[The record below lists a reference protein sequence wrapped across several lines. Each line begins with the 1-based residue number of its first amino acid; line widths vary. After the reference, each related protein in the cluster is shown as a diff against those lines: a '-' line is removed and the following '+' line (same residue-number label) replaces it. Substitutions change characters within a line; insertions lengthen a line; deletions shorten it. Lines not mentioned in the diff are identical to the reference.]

1 MSRISQR
8 YWLCQI
14 LGWGVWGLITMYFNL
29 VVFGDRFKELGGKNE
44 FLISLLIS
52 LVLGI
57 IVTHLLKTFITK
69 NNWLKFSYNKIV
81 LLFIIGVAS
90 SGIILFYGDRII
102 EHSTDYSYDRY
113 LQDKKL
119 EKAKRMEI
127 QYGLAANYYLNEAK
141 DPTISNIAN
150 EIKNST
156 AWYRDENGEWTHD
169 DKRNLIGIYQNLL
182 LIAIWLLIYIV
193 YHYVEKNTNDRLDRL
208 RLESSVKELELKTIK
223 SHINPHFI
231 FNSLNSIRALV
242 DENPERARTAI
253 TELSNILRSS
263 MHAGKSETVPFEKE
277 LNIVKD
283 YLALEHMRFEERL
296 KVEFSIDKQTLVQP
310 VPPMMLQT
318 LVENGIKHGI
328 SKRINGGL
336 VKITSQFNEDNL
348 ELIVQN
354 SGQLNGIINTEGFGI
369 QSTEDR
375 LNLLYHGKA
384 SFEIKNLNTEMVQS
398 KVSIPIN
405 I

>member
-1 MSRISQR
+1 MGKINQR

-29 VVFGDRFKELGGKNE
+29 VVFGDRFKELGGRNE

-52 LVLGI
+52 LILGI
-57 IVTHLLKTFITK
+57 VVTHLLKNFIK
-69 NNWLKFSYNKIV
+69 KKNWLKFSYEKIV
-81 LLFIIGVAS
+81 LLFIIGVAA

-156 AWYRDENGEWTHD
+156 AWYRDENGEWLHD

-296 KVEFSIDKQTLVQP
+296 KIEFNIDKQTLVQP

-354 SGQLNGIINTEGFGI
+354 SGQLNGIINAEGFGI

-384 SFEIKNLNTEMVQS
+384 SFEIKNLNAEMVQS

>member
-1 MSRISQR
+1 MGKINSR

-14 LGWGVWGLITMYFNL
+14 LGWGVWGLIALYFNL

-44 FLISLLIS
+44 FLISLSIS
-52 LVLGI
+52 LILGI
-57 IVTHLLKTFITK
+57 VVTHLLKTFIKK
-69 NNWLKFSYNKIV
+69 NNWLQFSYKKIV
-81 LLFIIGVAS
+81 LLFVIGVAA
-90 SGIILFYGDRII
+90 SGIILFYGDKFI
-102 EHSTDYSYDRY
+102 EHSTNYSYDRY
-113 LQDKKL
+113 LQNKKL
-119 EKAKRMEI
+119 EKAKRMET
-127 QYGLAANYYLNEAK
+127 QYGLTGNYYVNETKNAAVSAVV
-141 DPTISNIAN
+141 D
-150 EIKNST
+150 EIKNTTS
-156 AWYRDENGEWTHD
+156 WYRDESGVWVHD
-169 DKRNLIGIYQNLL
+169 DKRNLLGIYQNLL

-193 YHYVEKNTNDRLDRL
+193 YHYVEKNTNDELDKL
-208 RLESSVKELELKTIK
+208 RLESTVKELELKTIK

-242 DENPERARTAI
+242 DENPARARTAI

-296 KVEFSIDKQTLVQP
+296 KIEFNIDKQTLVQQ

-328 SKRINGGL
+328 SKSIHGGL
-336 VKITSQFNEDNL
+336 VKITSQFREDNL

-354 SGQLNGIINTEGFGI
+354 SGQLNGGINKEGFGI

-384 SFEIKNLNTEMVQS
+384 SFEIKNLNNETVQS

-405 I
+405 A

>member
-1 MSRISQR
+1 MGKINQR
-8 YWLCQI
+8 YWLCQV

-29 VVFGDRFKELGGKNE
+29 VVFGDRFKELGGRNE

-52 LVLGI
+52 LTLGI
-57 IVTHLLKTFITK
+57 VVTHLLKNFIK
-69 NNWLKFSYNKIV
+69 KKNWLKFSYEKIV
-81 LLFIIGVAS
+81 LLFIIGVAA

-156 AWYRDENGEWTHD
+156 AWYRDENGEWLHD

-296 KVEFSIDKQTLVQP
+296 KIEFNIDKQTLVQP

>member
-1 MSRISQR
+1 MGKINQR
-8 YWLCQI
+8 YWLCQV

-29 VVFGDRFKELGGKNE
+29 VVFGDRFKELGGRNE

-52 LVLGI
+52 LTLGI
-57 IVTHLLKTFITK
+57 VVTHLLKNFIK
-69 NNWLKFSYNKIV
+69 KKNWLKFSYEKIV
-81 LLFIIGVAS
+81 LLFIIGVAA

-113 LQDKKL
+113 LQDKKI

-156 AWYRDENGEWTHD
+156 AWYRDENGEWLHD

-296 KVEFSIDKQTLVQP
+296 KIEFNIDKQTLVQP

>member
-1 MSRISQR
+1 MGKINQR
-8 YWLCQI
+8 YWLCQV

-29 VVFGDRFKELGGKNE
+29 VVFGDRFKELGGRNE

-52 LVLGI
+52 LILGI
-57 IVTHLLKTFITK
+57 VVTHLLKIFIK
-69 NNWLKFSYNKIV
+69 KKNWLKFSYEKIV
-81 LLFIIGVAS
+81 LLFIIGVAA

-127 QYGLAANYYLNEAK
+127 QYGLTANYYLNEAK

-156 AWYRDENGEWTHD
+156 AWYRDENGEWLHD

-242 DENPERARTAI
+242 DENPQRARTAI

-296 KVEFSIDKQTLVQP
+296 KIEFNIDKQTLVQP